1 MTYTST
7 EGRQDLL
14 DGLAEATSH
23 LALALASLGAA
34 YEQLDEQTADR
45 LETELFGPAQK
56 AYGRAQRV
64 VAAFAGRHGM
74 SAGSVAPQS
83 AGLPSLGAR
92 GFIDDAVAALAEAAE
107 GFIAVQESPPW
118 TEVGDTE
125 LRAGVAD
132 IRGLIDDLP
141 QRADDL
147 VRTLGR

>member
-1 MTYTST
+1 MAYTST

-14 DGLAEATSH
+14 DGLAEATLH
-23 LALALASLGAA
+23 LGVALESLGEA

-45 LETELFGPAQK
+45 LEQELFGPTQK
-56 AYGRAQRV
+56 AYGRAQRIV
-64 VAAFAGRHGM
+64 TAFAGRYGM
-74 SAGSVAPQS
+74 AAGTFGPQS
-83 AGLPSLGAR
+83 SGLPSRGAR

-107 GFIAVQESPPW
+107 GFVAVQESPPW